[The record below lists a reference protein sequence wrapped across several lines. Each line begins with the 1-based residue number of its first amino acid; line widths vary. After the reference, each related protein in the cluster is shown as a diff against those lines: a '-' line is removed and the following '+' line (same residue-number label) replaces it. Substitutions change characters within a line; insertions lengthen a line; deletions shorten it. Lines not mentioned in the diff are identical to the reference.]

1 MCDRCAEIRE
11 KTVKGRRF
19 ATGIDANT
27 EHRLKEFVLQ
37 LEAEI
42 AALEAQPEHKSE
54 RKK

>member
-1 MCDRCAEIRE
+1 MCHRCEEIRE
-11 KTVKGRRF
+11 KIVKGRRF

-27 EHRLKEFVLQ
+27 EHRLKEFVAQ

-42 AALEAQPEHKSE
+42 AALEAHPEHKSE

>member
-11 KTVKGRRF
+11 KIVKGRRF

-27 EHRLKEFVLQ
+27 EHRLKEFVVQ
-37 LEAEI
+37 LESEI
-42 AALEAQPEHKSE
+42 SALEARPEHKSE